1 MIEGWSCFELHKFRI
16 FSIKYCVLM
25 MAVKF
30 NPKVFIM
37 LNQEKKFVVLK
48 AVFLRFIYFN
58 QKVRKNLTE
67 SKLA

>member
-1 MIEGWSCFELHKFRI
+1 
-16 FSIKYCVLM
+16 M

-30 NPKVFIM
+30 NLKVFIM
-37 LNQEKKFVVLK
+37 LNQEKKIVVLK